1 MPLRDNYLTLS
12 SAQSVLS
19 TGSTASNTPFDT
31 GNMISSEYGQSPYQ
45 TTNLNTVPQ
54 NLGQSVKKFFFQV
67 RVNSGMSGGT
77 AASYLTIALQSGA
90 TSGAAGWASVFSF
103 GGAAVLTKP
112 YLTAAANPLL
122 LKIPLPE
129 QPNYMKRYLK
139 GLYTIG
145 NVATALT
152 KFKLDAELTIY

>member
-12 SAQSVLS
+12 AAQSVLS

-45 TTNLNTVPQ
+45 TTNLNVMVSQ
-54 NLGQSVKKFFFQV
+54 IGQSVKKFFFQV
-67 RVNSGMSGGT
+67 KINSGMSGGT
-77 AASYLTIALQSGA
+77 AASYLTIALQSA
-90 TSGAAGWASVFSF
+90 SGSGSTGWATVLQF
-103 GGAAVLTKP
+103 GGAGVLTKP
-112 YLTAAANPLL
+112 YLTASANPLL
-122 LKIPLPE
+122 MKVALPE
-129 QPNYMKRYLK
+129 QPVYMKRYLK

-152 KFKLDAELTIY
+152 KLKLDAELCEY

>member
-31 GNMISSEYGQSPYQ
+31 GSQVSSEYGQSPYQ
-45 TTNLNTVPQ
+45 SSSSLSMVSQ
-54 NLGQSVKKFFFQV
+54 LGQSVKKFFFQV

-77 AASYLTIALQSGA
+77 AASYLTIALQSA
-90 TSGAAGWASVFSF
+90 SGPGSTGWATVLQF
-103 GGAAVLTKP
+103 GGTSVLTKP
-112 YLTAAANPLL
+112 YLTAGANPLL
-122 LKIPLPE
+122 MKVALPE
-129 QPNYMKRYLK
+129 QPVYMKRYLK

-152 KFKLDAELTIY
+152 KFKLDAELCEY